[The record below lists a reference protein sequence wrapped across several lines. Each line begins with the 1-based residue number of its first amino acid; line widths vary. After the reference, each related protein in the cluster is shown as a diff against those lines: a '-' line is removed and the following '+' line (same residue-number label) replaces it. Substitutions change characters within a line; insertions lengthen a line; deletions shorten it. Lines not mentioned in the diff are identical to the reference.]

1 MEELICTYPYHSN
14 LFMFLFLFFCP
25 SKRARRGHPKFLF
38 TLCYKSNHLIPKLL
52 PPSLFTKRVMLNP
65 SSHPPSLDFPTGSS
79 ASPRVKLRPSTL
91 WAPPLTVS
99 SAFAASSSSTA
110 PVTVTDKPV
119 TPAVSKRYQP

>member
-1 MEELICTYPYHSN
+1 
-14 LFMFLFLFFCP
+14 
-25 SKRARRGHPKFLF
+25 
-38 TLCYKSNHLIPKLL
+38 
-52 PPSLFTKRVMLNP
+52 MLNP
-65 SSHPPSLDFPTGSS
+65 SSHPPSPDFPTGSS

-119 TPAVSKRYQP
+119 TPAVSKRYHLNSDFQETE